1 MSKPSHT
8 EIFTHFIS
16 RPSKTKLLSRETSRD
31 RKSRAQLQVG
41 QSWTLCPPLWCGV
54 ASTCTTYSTY
64 MCFVKVANHLSASDP
79 LQATPKRL
87 PRRPVVQHRPVHPPR
102 STHRGDTAGG
112 SLCLLPPPWVS
123 PPPLHGRLQQLGGA
137 AGLLGSLP

>member
-41 QSWTLCPPLWCGV
+41 QAGPCALPHCVVLPAHV
-54 ASTCTTYSTY
+54 RITY

-102 STHRGDTAGG
+102 STHRGDTVGG

-137 AGLLGSLP
+137 AGLLGSPH